1 MSKHK
6 KSRQRKKCK
15 CGKQQ
20 HYSLADARGQR
31 LFLGEQGRTM
41 QPITYYKCKYGYWH
55 WTSSVYDDNG
65 QVISSL
71 QDVLDQH
78 VAQRKDQNRHLA

>member
-1 MSKHK
+1 MSKRK
-6 KSRQRKKCK
+6 KSRPRKQCR

-41 QPITYYKCKYGYWH
+41 QPITYYKCTYGYWH
-55 WTSSVYDDNG
+55 WTSSVYNEDG
-65 QVISSL
+65 QMIATL
-71 QDVLDQH
+71 QDVLDHH
-78 VAQRKDQNRHLA
+78 VAKRKGQDRHTA